1 MLEEEEQN
9 NYKTLEE
16 LKTFRKDISYKM
28 DDATE
33 SEYNEYMK
41 LQKQKEE
48 ERLYRAKTEDM
59 NILKKYNSINKI
71 LLQK

>member
-1 MLEEEEQN
+1 MDEE
-9 NYKTLEE
+9 
-16 LKTFRKDISYKM
+16 
-28 DDATE
+28 TE
-33 SEYNEYMK
+33 RDYNEYLN

-48 ERLYRAKTEDM
+48 ERQYRAKYEDL

>member
-16 LKTFRKDISYKM
+16 LKNFRKDISYKM
-28 DDATE
+28 DEATE

-41 LQKQKEE
+41 LQKTK
-48 ERLYRAKTEDM
+48 RRR
-59 NILKKYNSINKI
+59 KI
-71 LLQK
+71 V